1 MTTQQ
6 TQKGEGIYFN
16 MSAEEYFALPYF
28 SRSLAQ
34 KVRFSGQEAEYYI
47 KNPTKE
53 TPAMELGTALHAL
66 FLEPEKFNATYV
78 KEPVIEKKEISSTKY
93 QITSEPKDFILGA
106 NFGKFYQGKKV
117 IETIEDLK
125 PYLEQFGLK
134 KSGKKE
140 DIIESV
146 RAYLN
151 PAEVVIWDDVKSNFE
166 REVVALNQKV
176 LSDDDFTNL
185 ENICDKFNESEN
197 LHHLLENGRSE
208 VVIIWKDIT
217 GITCKCRLDYIQPDA
232 VIDVKSYSIKDFNTP
247 LIDQLRKKTIFSY
260 YNLQYAIYAEAL
272 ESAINAVNLGHAE
285 IHGETDQEWIDAFLK
300 NPKKQF
306 VILYVRTSAPYQM
319 QALELR
325 PSEVDGAGENA
336 YFSVALQ
343 IWHASLAKYKH
354 FLQTGKWLGENE
366 IAVLRDEHAPNI
378 MWQQS
383 LED

>member
-53 TPAMELGTALHAL
+53 TPAMELGTALHSL

-78 KEPVIEKKEISSTKY
+78 KAPSIFDEK
-93 QITSEPKDFILGA
+93 FA
-106 NFGKFYQGKKV
+106 GKKIIQTV
-117 IETIEDLK
+117 DDLK

-140 DIIESV
+140 DMIESV
-146 RAYLN
+146 RTYLN
-151 PAEVVIWDDVKSNFE
+151 PAEVAIWDDVKSNFE
-166 REVVALNQKV
+166 REVISLNQKV
-176 LSDDDFTNL
+176 LSADDFTNL
-185 ENICDKFNESEN
+185 ENICDKFNQSDN
-197 LHHLLENGRSE
+197 LHHLLQNGRSE
-208 VVIIWKDIT
+208 VVIIWKDKAT

-232 VIDVKSYSIKDFNTP
+232 VIDVKSFSIKDFNTP

-272 ESAINAVNLGHAE
+272 ESAINAINAGESHVFDDGEQVN
-285 IHGETDQEWIDAFLK
+285 INKCGEWLNKFLK

-336 YFSVALQ
+336 YFSIALQ
-343 IWHASLAKYKH
+343 IWHGSLAKYKY
-354 FLQTGKWLGENE
+354 FLKNGQWFGEDQ

-383 LED
+383 IED

>member
-1 MTTQQ
+1 MTNQQ

-47 KNPTKE
+47 NNPTKE
-53 TPAMELGTALHAL
+53 TPAMELGTALHSL

-78 KEPVIEKKEISSTKY
+78 KAPSIYHEK
-93 QITSEPKDFILGA
+93 FHA
-106 NFGKFYQGKKV
+106 KKIIQTV
-117 IETIEDLK
+117 EDLK

-140 DIIESV
+140 DMIESV

-151 PAEVVIWDDVKSNFE
+151 PAEVVIWDDVKLNFE
-166 REVVALNQKV
+166 REVIALNQKV

-208 VVIIWKDIT
+208 VVIIWKDKT

-272 ESAINAVNLGHAE
+272 ETVINAINLGNAE

-343 IWHASLAKYKH
+343 IWHGSLAKYKH
-354 FLQTGKWLGENE
+354 FLQTGKWLGENQ

>member
-53 TPAMELGTALHAL
+53 TPAMELGTALHSL

-78 KEPVIEKKEISSTKY
+78 KAPSIFDEQFANKKIIQT
-93 QITSEPKDFILGA
+93 
-106 NFGKFYQGKKV
+106 V
-117 IETIEDLK
+117 EDLK

-140 DIIESV
+140 DVIESV
-146 RAYLN
+146 RGYLN
-151 PAEVVIWDDVKSNFE
+151 PAEVVIWNDVENSFYPIVLDEKGK
-166 REVVALNQKV
+166 EVFDKTRNKIGQKV

-208 VVIIWKDIT
+208 VVIIWKDKT
-217 GITCKCRLDYIQPDA
+217 GIICKCRLDYIQPDA

-272 ESAINAVNLGHAE
+272 ESAINAINLGNAE
-285 IHGETDQEWIDAFLK
+285 IHGETDQDWIDAFLK

-354 FLQTGKWLGENE
+354 FLKTGKWLGENE

-383 LED
+383 IED

>member
-1 MTTQQ
+1 MTNQQ

-47 KNPTKE
+47 NNPTKE
-53 TPAMELGTALHAL
+53 TPAMELGTALHSL

-78 KEPVIEKKEISSTKY
+78 KAPSIFDEK
-93 QITSEPKDFILGA
+93 FA
-106 NFGKFYQGKKV
+106 GKKIIQTV
-117 IETIEDLK
+117 DDLK
-125 PYLEQFGLK
+125 PYVEQFGLK

-140 DIIESV
+140 DMIESV

-176 LSDDDFTNL
+176 LSNDDFTNL
-185 ENICDKFNESEN
+185 ENICNKFNESKN

-208 VVIIWKDIT
+208 VVIIWKDKTT

-232 VIDVKSYSIKDFNTP
+232 VIDVKSFSIKDFNTP

-260 YNLQYAIYAEAL
+260 YNLQYVIYAEAL
-272 ESAINAVNLGHAE
+272 ESAINAINLGHAG
-285 IHGETDQEWIDAFLK
+285 IHGETNQEWIDAFLK

-325 PSEVDGAGENA
+325 PSEFDGAGENT

-343 IWHASLAKYKH
+343 IWHGSLAKYKY
-354 FLQTGKWLGENE
+354 FLKNGQWFGENE

-383 LED
+383 IED